1 MKNGILKKYK
11 KLNKI
16 SIYFV
21 QLSMDFKMHLLRRR
35 SFKLAPL
42 YARL

>member
-1 MKNGILKKYK
+1 MLFNMKIGILKKYK

-21 QLSMDFKMHLLRRR
+21 QF
-35 SFKLAPL
+35 
-42 YARL
+42 YIQNN